1 MLNNYH
7 TTIHQVPNARDY
19 VTHSCIPFS
28 LSLYFPHRGETF
40 SCHDAARR
48 ESKSNFKPEQIH
60 SGIMKSLNLLNYKMR
75 TRLLIRAKWKCLLTV
90 SNFSSTF
97 VLSNHILGTQ
107 VQFLLVLIL
116 LVRHR
121 NSPLSSLQS
130 IHSHAEKR
138 EKNKRKE
145 KKKQKRNPLQRRKW
159 GPEKIKQINRSCAR
173 NRWEL
178 RTAGRQNDETRRSS
192 NWCATLYDTNGQ
204 HLCRAVTKAPP

>member
-1 MLNNYH
+1 MNIPNIFGASVSVDLPHLEPWFRPTRELLLRKGMLNNYH

-19 VTHSCIPFS
+19 VTNSCIPFS
-28 LSLYFPHRGETF
+28 LSLCFPHRGETF

-48 ESKSNFKPEQIH
+48 ESKSNFKPEQID
-60 SGIMKSLNLLNYKMR
+60 SGIMRSLNLLNYKMR

-97 VLSNHILGTQ
+97 VLSHHILGTQ

-130 IHSHAEKR
+130 TPTQ
-138 EKNKRKE
+138 
-145 KKKQKRNPLQRRKW
+145 KKRRKTEGKSTPKTKRW
-159 GPEKIKQINRSCAR
+159 GPEKK
-173 NRWEL
+173 
-178 RTAGRQNDETRRSS
+178 
-192 NWCATLYDTNGQ
+192 
-204 HLCRAVTKAPP
+204 

>member
-1 MLNNYH
+1 MLHNYH

-19 VTHSCIPFS
+19 VTNSCIPFS
-28 LSLYFPHRGETF
+28 LSLCFPNRGETF

-48 ESKSNFKPEQIH
+48 ESKSNFKPEQID
-60 SGIMKSLNLLNYKMR
+60 SGIMRSLNLPNYKMR

-97 VLSNHILGTQ
+97 VLGHHILGTQ

-130 IHSHAEKR
+130 TPTQK
-138 EKNKRKE
+138 KRKKTR
-145 KKKQKRNPLQRRKW
+145 KKTEGKSTPKTKKGGRK
-159 GPEKIKQINRSCAR
+159 S
-173 NRWEL
+173 
-178 RTAGRQNDETRRSS
+178 
-192 NWCATLYDTNGQ
+192 
-204 HLCRAVTKAPP
+204 

>member
-19 VTHSCIPFS
+19 VTNSCIPFS
-28 LSLYFPHRGETF
+28 LSLCFPHRGETF

-48 ESKSNFKPEQIH
+48 ESKSNFKPEQID
-60 SGIMKSLNLLNYKMR
+60 SGIMRSLNLLNYKMR

-90 SNFSSTF
+90 GNFSSTF
-97 VLSNHILGTQ
+97 VLSHHILGTQ

-130 IHSHAEKR
+130 TPTQ
-138 EKNKRKE
+138 
-145 KKKQKRNPLQRRKW
+145 KKRRKTE
-159 GPEKIKQINRSCAR
+159 GKSTPKTKRGGQKKINRSCAR

-178 RTAGRQNDETRRSS
+178 RTAGRQNDETRRCSILVCNS
-192 NWCATLYDTNGQ
+192 RTSLYDTQMDNICVEQ
-204 HLCRAVTKAPP
+204 WQKRRPN